1 MSTPI
6 VKQVRRTQEERR
18 AATRAALIAA
28 GRRLFGERGFA
39 GVAIEEIAAEA
50 GVTRGALYHH
60 FEDKRALF
68 REVFEDV
75 ERSLVPTMAGAA
87 SPENDAW
94 TNLLAGCSAFLDAC
108 LERDVQQIVLIDGP
122 SVLGWDEWRTI
133 EDKYGLALVSAGL
146 MAVMAAGFIKQQ
158 PVGPLA
164 HLLLAAINEAGLV
177 IARAPD
183 VSAARAEVGA
193 TLEGL
198 LEGLRA

>member
-1 MSTPI
+1 M
-6 VKQVRRTQEERR
+6 RRTQEERR
-18 AATRAALIAA
+18 AATRAGLIAA
-28 GRRLFGERGFA
+28 ARRLFGERGYA
-39 GVAIEEIAAEA
+39 AVSIEEIADAA

-68 REVFEDV
+68 RDAFEDV
-75 ERSLVPTMAGAA
+75 ERSLVMTSAA
-87 SPENDAW
+87 SPEKDAW

-122 SVLGWDEWRTI
+122 SVLGWDEWRAI
-133 EDKYGLALVSAGL
+133 EDDYGLALVSAGL
-146 MAVMAAGFIKQQ
+146 KAVMAAGYIKQQ

-183 VSAARAEVGA
+183 VAAARAEVGA

-198 LEGLRA
+198 LEGLRV